1 MAILTNLTLAGSGA
15 ESVEAEPTADDDCA
29 GGPVIDPPAADTT
42 DAGGGAAGP
51 TVAEGRARRQS
62 VLVCGVLPLL
72 VMALAMGAGLLKFW
86 DSSARASQVARVES
100 VEAAKESVVAMLS
113 YQPETVEAELAA
125 AQSRLI
131 GDFRD
136 SYADLTRDVVIPGA
150 KQRRISTI
158 AHVPAAA
165 SVSATPGRA
174 VVLVFVNQSAVVGSD
189 APTDTASTIRVTLE
203 KVDGSWLISG
213 FDPI

>member
-1 MAILTNLTLAGSGA
+1 VAILTNLTLAGSGA
-15 ESVEAEPTADDDCA
+15 ESVEAEPTADDDYA
-29 GGPVIDPPAADTT
+29 GGPVIDPPVADTT
-42 DAGGGAAGP
+42 DAGGGADGP
-51 TVAEGRARRQS
+51 TVSEGRARRQS
-62 VLVCGVLPLL
+62 VLVYGVLPLL
-72 VMALAMGAGLLKFW
+72 VMALAMGAGLLKYW
-86 DSSARASQVARVES
+86 DSSARASQIARVES

-150 KQRRISTI
+150 KQKRISTI

>member
-1 MAILTNLTLAGSGA
+1 VAILTNLTLAGSGE
-15 ESVEAEPTADDDCA
+15 ESVEAEPTADDDYA
-29 GGPVIDPPAADTT
+29 GGPVIDPPVADTT
-42 DAGGGAAGP
+42 DAGGGADGP
-51 TVAEGRARRQS
+51 TVSEGRARRQS
-62 VLVCGVLPLL
+62 VLVYGVLPLL
-72 VMALAMGAGLLKFW
+72 VMALAMGAGLLKYW
-86 DSSARASQVARVES
+86 DSSARASQIARVES
-100 VEAAKESVVAMLS
+100 VETAKESVVAMLS

-125 AQSRLI
+125 AQGRLI

-150 KQRRISTI
+150 KQKRISTI

>member
-86 DSSARASQVARVES
+86 DSSARASQIARVES

-113 YQPETVEAELAA
+113 YQPETVEAELAT

>member
-15 ESVEAEPTADDDCA
+15 EPVEAEPTADGDSA
-29 GGPVIDPPAADTT
+29 GRPVIDPPAGDTT
-42 DAGGGAAGP
+42 DAGSGAAAR
-51 TVAEGRARRQS
+51 TVAERRARRQS
-62 VLVCGVLPLL
+62 VLVCVVLPLL

-100 VEAAKESVVAMLS
+100 VEAVKESVVAMLS
-113 YQPETVEAELAA
+113 YQPETVEADLAA
-125 AQSRLI
+125 AQSRLT

-136 SYADLTRDVVIPGA
+136 SYAGLTRDVVIPGA
-150 KQRRISTI
+150 KQKRISTI

-174 VVLVFVNQSAVVGSD
+174 VVLVYVNQSAVVGSD

-203 KVDGSWLISG
+203 KIDGKWLISG